1 MCPISCNGLTFF
13 LHSFS
18 QSPDIPLDIL
28 KQPTFTNDKTVELSA
43 IGTTPLSYQWFCD
56 EERLTDGESY
66 EGSTTPKLV
75 IKIAESVLQGCY
87 KCRIEDK
94 HGKVASSNEIGK
106 NFKPFYIE
114 CVYVLLC
121 LVDIFNE
128 KLKCGGLKKTEIHKL
143 RGWLHSSLAMQLNP

>member
-1 MCPISCNGLTFF
+1 MYPTSCNGLTLF

-18 QSPDIPLDIL
+18 QSPDIPLEFS
-28 KQPTFTNDKTVELSA
+28 KQPIFSNAKTVELSA

-75 IKIAESVLQGCY
+75 IKIAESLLQGCY

-94 HGKVASSNEIGK
+94 HGKVASSKEIGK
-106 NFKPFYIE
+106 SFNIDGRGCSTIYGFKPFYTE
-114 CVYVLLC
+114 N
-121 LVDIFNE
+121 IFSFVPCRY
-128 KLKCGGLKKTEIHKL
+128 L
-143 RGWLHSSLAMQLNP
+143 